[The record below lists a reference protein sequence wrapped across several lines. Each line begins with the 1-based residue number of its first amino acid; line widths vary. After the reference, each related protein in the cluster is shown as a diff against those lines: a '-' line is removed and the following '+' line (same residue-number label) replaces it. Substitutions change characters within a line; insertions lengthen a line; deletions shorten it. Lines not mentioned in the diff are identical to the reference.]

1 MLPSAHRAGTPAP
14 PRASGTLPPALS
26 ARKRKTVLTWGLGA
40 DSTAEIL
47 MFLNNPA
54 AHGLEPDLS
63 DLVIVHAVT
72 GDEFR
77 DSLSYADRL
86 VLPLLRA
93 WRIRLVQVCRGGP
106 RDADGVLVLDDSRA
120 PRRIHAA
127 GPWRLSDELRTA
139 GTVPMLASG
148 HRLWCVNCTSAS
160 VHGASRSPPRRKLCC

>member
-72 GDEFR
+72 GD
-77 DSLSYADRL
+77 
-86 VLPLLRA
+86 VL
-93 WRIRLVQVCRGGP
+93 
-106 RDADGVLVLDDSRA
+106 
-120 PRRIHAA
+120 
-127 GPWRLSDELRTA
+127 
-139 GTVPMLASG
+139 
-148 HRLWCVNCTSAS
+148 
-160 VHGASRSPPRRKLCC
+160 